1 MNVRYNTQT
10 AIFLILQ
17 EMSPTQKI
25 IFRHKY
31 QSTLFN
37 DSYKIPELSVAGTNR
52 SVIMAVSAPGDI
64 NNKCIII
71 NVGSS
76 VPQLPVYSGSKIQTN
91 MLMLHYESILE
102 LLEVFGRPR
111 IIWAHNTD
119 AATFYMIH
127 QLIEFKLAL
136 IIRLRCSSLGPPIIS
151 WCIITIIERN
161 LLLMLMRYYFQLRS
175 HFL

>member
-1 MNVRYNTQT
+1 MT
-10 AIFLILQ
+10 
-17 EMSPTQKI
+17 PTQKI

-76 VPQLPVYSGSKIQTN
+76 VPQLPVYSGSKLQTN
-91 MLMLHYESILE
+91 MLMLHYGLILKR
-102 LLEVFGRPR
+102 LGLFGMAP
-111 IIWAHNTD
+111 NN
-119 AATFYMIH
+119 
-127 QLIEFKLAL
+127 
-136 IIRLRCSSLGPPIIS
+136 LGPQHRRGYVLYDTLVDCIS
-151 WCIITIIERN
+151 VSADNYDYATQAWDHRGVFWCIITIIEKN